1 MQPPYISA
9 VTCPL
14 SSMLVFSQ
22 GPIWGADS
30 TFLNRAAVRS
40 YVPLCQKKKK
50 GVFSRWTNQKKRH
63 KKKKSLIP
71 IWRISKRCPCGRAHG
86 LTEESTFVGRKKCT
100 PGSRRTQ
107 RSARVPA
114 WQVQR
119 GFDGSPHSPPGP
131 GAFVQGHKNT
141 IMSDSPAFDIK
152 HGMQNPH
159 VKLVQMNI
167 FPQ

>member
-1 MQPPYISA
+1 MGLCAKEGRKVS
-9 VTCPL
+9 
-14 SSMLVFSQ
+14 SQ
-22 GPIWGADS
+22 GGPIRKSAI
-30 TFLNRAAVRS
+30 
-40 YVPLCQKKKK
+40 
-50 GVFSRWTNQKKRH
+50 
-63 KKKKSLIP
+63 KKKKSPSFPSGELVKDAP
-71 IWRISKRCPCGRAHG
+71 
-86 LTEESTFVGRKKCT
+86 VGEPMVSLKKVPLWDEKKCT
-100 PGSRRTQ
+100 PGSRQMQ

-131 GAFVQGHKNT
+131 GAFVQAHKNT